1 MSTIPLS
8 GRLLR
13 ISSLLGAL
21 VLGACAPDPTP
32 ETSTAEADAPR
43 VGASFTL
50 ATDSLV
56 VRDSLLRYTVAIG
69 YPQIRGSSGE
79 PMSPTLR
86 AVNRAIRDSVQALA
100 DDFRPEM
107 PPPDDDSPAY
117 VVDVEG
123 GPERSFVSNEVL
135 SVLVNVYA
143 FTGGAHGTTV
153 FLPLTYDL
161 HTGRPLSPRDL
172 FAPGTP
178 WPDTLAAWTGRT
190 VVAELARRLR
200 TTPDSARANFFARGL
215 DAVRRGDV
223 AVTMGRDSLRVHVPQ
238 SQLTPSV
245 AGSFDVGVP
254 YPAVRPFA
262 RPGSVLA
269 HRADAR

>member
-1 MSTIPLS
+1 MPLIPPA
-8 GRLLR
+8 GRPPLLV
-13 ISSLLGAL
+13 LLGAL
-21 VLGACAPDPTP
+21 ALGACTSDPTP
-32 ETSTAEADAPR
+32 EAPAIEVDAPR

-79 PMSPTLR
+79 PMSSTLR
-86 AVNRAIRDSVQALA
+86 AVNAAIRDSVRALA
-100 DDFRPEM
+100 DDFRPEVA
-107 PPPDDDSPAY
+107 PPDDDSPAY
-117 VVDVEG
+117 VVDVQG
-123 GPERSFVSNEVL
+123 GPERSFVSNEVV

-143 FTGGAHGTTV
+143 FTGGAHGSTV

-161 HTGRPLSPRDL
+161 GTGRALAPADL

-178 WPDTLAAWTGRT
+178 WPDTLAAWAERA
-190 VVAELARRLR
+190 VVGEMARRLE
-200 TTPDSARANFFARGL
+200 TTPDSARASFFAGGL
-215 DAVRRGDV
+215 DSVRRGDV
-223 AVTMGRDSLRVHVPQ
+223 AVTMGRDSLRVHIPQ
-238 SQLTPSV
+238 AQLTPSV
-245 AGSFDVGVP
+245 VGSFDVGVP

-269 HRADAR
+269 RRAGR